1 MIGLMSTLLLKSIAG
16 SVLVGVLA
24 GLISVFVIRIKLS
37 SIGFC
42 MSHAAFAGA
51 ALGVGLSLNP
61 FALALGYSVAIAA
74 VIGPASDVA
83 KIHPDL
89 ITSIAFPLN
98 MALAFI
104 FLTLTPGVMRF
115 TSEVTS
121 ILWGS
126 VLSIGFSD
134 IVYLAAILASALVLV
149 LLFWKELFAIMF
161 SRRMA
166 EADGINTKPFIYA
179 ILFFIGIIVA
189 FSLKLVGGLLIFA
202 LLFNPAST
210 ALQIFHDIRK
220 VAIASPLIGVASC
233 LLGLLISFTF
243 NWPAGACIVLAST
256 LGFAVSVAFSP
267 KRRVGKWIGE

>member
-1 MIGLMSTLLLKSIAG
+1 MIGEIPTLVFRSAAG
-16 SVLVGVLA
+16 AVLIGLLA
-24 GLISVFVIRIKLS
+24 GLISVFIIRIKLS
-37 SIGFC
+37 SMGFC

-51 ALGVGLSLNP
+51 ALGVGLSMNP
-61 FALALGYSVAIAA
+61 FTMALAFSLATASL
-74 VIGPASDVA
+74 IGPASDKA

-104 FLTLTPGVMRF
+104 FLTLTPGVVRF

-126 VLSIGFSD
+126 VLSVGFQD
-134 IVYLAAILASALVLV
+134 LVYLAVLLAASAVMV
-149 LLFWKELFAIMF
+149 VLFWKELFAIMF

-179 ILFFIGIIVA
+179 ILFAIGIIVT
-189 FSLKLVGGLLIFA
+189 FSLKLVGGLLVFA
-202 LLFNPAST
+202 LLFNPAAT
-210 ALQIFHDIRK
+210 ALQFSYDIRK
-220 VAIASPLIGVASC
+220 VAMVSPLIGAASC
-233 LLGLLISFTF
+233 LSGLFLSFAL

-256 LGFAVSVAFSP
+256 LGFALSVALSP
-267 KRRVGKWIGE
+267 KRRIGK